1 MPYTEAHNEGSGT
14 GSNKKKKLII
24 GGGIGILVLVAI
36 ILAIVLTSGSKDDGG
51 GDGPTPGPGP
61 GPSPTPKGFNP
72 YYSEEDSETTSVDS
86 REGVLRFNSS
96 FPTMEEFAAA
106 KGLKDDEAF
115 AGIDSHN
122 VANSRGVNND
132 YIESV
137 RYAFGQ
143 SNYKRTVLS
152 LSDDNDS
159 TRFDIPNDI
168 VAK

>member
-1 MPYTEAHNEGSGT
+1 
-14 GSNKKKKLII
+14 
-24 GGGIGILVLVAI
+24 
-36 ILAIVLTSGSKDDGG
+36 
-51 GDGPTPGPGP
+51 
-61 GPSPTPKGFNP
+61 
-72 YYSEEDSETTSVDS
+72 
-86 REGVLRFNSS
+86 
-96 FPTMEEFAAA
+96 MEEFAAA

-168 VAK
+168 VAKQSGQYQFRLDMVDFKFQRDPFSFSFASTRTGEMLIDTAE